1 MIILGIDVG
10 KTGALV
16 ALDADTLQA
25 VYAVQTDTLVL
36 GGDYSPA
43 MMRTALLDAA
53 EAFDGRLRIP
63 ALVVIEAQ
71 QTRGKVQPG
80 ATSILT
86 TGRGWGLWEGLV
98 AGIGWP
104 YQSVRSQMWTKAMGL
119 AGADKDVHCRRAMEL
134 LPSLDL
140 IPGRKKKPQDG
151 LADAG
156 LLALY
161 GVRHLVG
168 QRTRDAA

>member
-63 ALVVIEAQ
+63 VLVVIEAQ

-80 ATSILT
+80 
-86 TGRGWGLWEGLV
+86 R
-98 AGIGWP
+98 
-104 YQSVRSQMWTKAMGL
+104 
-119 AGADKDVHCRRAMEL
+119 
-134 LPSLDL
+134 LPS
-140 IPGRKKKPQDG
+140 
-151 LADAG
+151 
-156 LLALY
+156 
-161 GVRHLVG
+161 
-168 QRTRDAA
+168 